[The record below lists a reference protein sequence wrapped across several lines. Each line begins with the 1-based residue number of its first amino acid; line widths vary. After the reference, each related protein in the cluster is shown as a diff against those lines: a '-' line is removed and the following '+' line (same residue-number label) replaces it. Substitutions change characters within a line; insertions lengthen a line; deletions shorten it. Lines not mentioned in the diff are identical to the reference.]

1 MAVARKRAAVATSPN
16 TPVDD
21 TGIRPAGRNGR
32 EPIAVPRLVPRGK
45 TAFDTVSW
53 RLHDSVIKAADGKVI
68 FELKG
73 IRAPTSWSETAINIA
88 ASKYFRI
95 IAGQRET
102 SIEGMIR
109 RVTHWIAQKGL
120 ELGYL
125 DTVEETTILEE
136 SLAFLMVQQMAAF
149 NSPVWFNVGV
159 RQPPQCSACFIQSVT
174 DDMDSILALAG
185 SEGRLFKGGS
195 GTGSN
200 LSPLRGSRE
209 RLAGGGIA
217 SGPVSFM
224 RAFDA
229 LAGVIKSGGTTRRAA
244 KMVILNMD
252 HPDIVDFIEC
262 KVREEEKAMALI
274 REGFSSNFDGT
285 DPDSAYASISYQNAN
300 HSVRIPDAFM
310 EAVKRDGEWKTYNRT
325 DHAVAATY
333 QARDLWRKLAY
344 AAWRCGDPGVQYDD
358 VTNDWHTSPMSGR
371 INASNP
377 CSEYLFLDDTACNL
391 SSINLM
397 KFLNERGDFDLP
409 LYRDAVRTMALA
421 MEIIVDASSYPT
433 ASIAQNSHD
442 FRPLGL
448 GYANLGALLMHYG
461 VPYDSDAGR
470 TLAAALSAY
479 LSAEGYH
486 MSAEISR
493 RIGSFPGFDKN
504 RAPMIRVMGKHAK
517 AADAIPKTD
526 GRFDAYVTAAA
537 DRWHETVQAG
547 ELWGYRNAQ
556 ISVIAPTGTI
566 GLLMGC
572 DTLGLEPELSLVKVK
587 NLVGGGQLRMV
598 NHTVTEALAELG
610 YAPEA
615 AAAIVHHL
623 ETTGTIEGAPGLA
636 PEHLPVF
643 DCALAPVAGSRT
655 IAPMGHLKMLGAV
668 QPFLSGG
675 ASKTINLP
683 NDATVEDI
691 EKIYMEAWRLGV
703 KSVALYRDGCKASQ
717 PYETAKGKSTGPVL
731 RGAVREKLPDER
743 KAITHHFQV
752 GGHDGYVTVGLYPDG
767 RPGEMFFRVTKEG
780 STVNGLMDS
789 LGISMSMA
797 LQHGVPLKDLVRKL
811 AHMRFEP
818 SGATN
823 NARIRF
829 AKSIPDYVA
838 RWLAVEFLTEEERRS
853 IGLEG
858 PAAEASGN
866 GHGNL
871 ANAKPSTMVKFETK
885 PLDAF
890 VDGRRGPESDTSA
903 QSSHGGPSGGNT
915 DDSPS
920 CHICGGIMVRSGT
933 CYACTVCGATS
944 GCS

>member
-1 MAVARKRAAVATSPN
+1 MAVARRRG
-16 TPVDD
+16 TPLSEENPPRLAD
-21 TGIRPAGRNGR
+21 RPGR
-32 EPIAVPRLVPRGK
+32 EPIPVPRLVPRGK

-53 RLHDSVIKAADGKVI
+53 KLHDALIKAADGKTI

-73 IRAPTSWSETAINIA
+73 IRAPTPWSDTSINIA

-95 IAGQRET
+95 IDGRRED
-102 SIEGMIR
+102 SVEGMIQ
-109 RVTHWIAQKGL
+109 RVCHWIGEKGL
-120 ELGYL
+120 ALGYF
-125 DTVEETTILEE
+125 DTPEEANQLEE
-136 SLAFLMVQQMAAF
+136 SLSFLMVQQMAAF

-159 RQPPQCSACFIQSVT
+159 RETPQCSACFIQAIT
-174 DDMDSILALAG
+174 DDMEAILSLAA

-195 GTGSN
+195 GTGTN
-200 LSPLRGSRE
+200 LSPLRGSKE
-209 RLAGGGIA
+209 HLAGGGIA

-252 HPDIVDFIEC
+252 HPDIVDFIDC
-262 KVREEEKAMALI
+262 KVREEEKALALI
-274 REGFSSNFDGT
+274 REGYSSNFDGT
-285 DPDSAYASISYQNAN
+285 DPDSAYASIAYQNAN

-310 EAVKRDGEWKTYNRT
+310 EAVARDGTWKTYNRT
-325 DHAVAATY
+325 DHSVAGSY
-333 QARDLWRKLAY
+333 PARELWRKLAF

-358 VTNDWHTSPMSGR
+358 VTNDWHTCAMTGR

-377 CSEYLFLDDTACNL
+377 CSEYLFLDNTACNL
-391 SSINLM
+391 ASINLM
-397 KFLNERGDFDLP
+397 RFLDAKGAFDLP
-409 LYRDAVRTMALA
+409 RFREAVQAMILA
-421 MEIIVDASSYPT
+421 MEILVDASSYPT
-433 ASIAQNSHD
+433 APIAQNSHD
-442 FRPLGL
+442 YRPLGL
-448 GYANLGALLMHYG
+448 GYANLGSLLMHYG
-461 VPYDSDAGR
+461 LPYDSEPGR
-470 TLAAALSAY
+470 ALAASLSAM

-486 MSAEISR
+486 MSAEISKR
-493 RIGSFPGFDKN
+493 MGPFAGFDRN
-504 RAPMIRVMGKHAK
+504 RSPMLRVMGKHA
-517 AADAIPKTD
+517 
-526 GRFDAYVTAAA
+526 AAA
-537 DRWHETVQAG
+537 EKVKSTDPRIAPAALAAAERWRDTVKAG

-598 NHTVTEALAELG
+598 NRTAEEALASLG
-610 YAPEA
+610 YNESAR
-615 AAAIVHHL
+615 AAIRKHVE
-623 ETTGTIEGAPGLA
+623 ETGGMEGAPGLK
-636 PEHLPVF
+636 PGHLAVF
-643 DCALAPVAGSRT
+643 DCALAMIPNGRT
-655 IAPMGHLKMLGAV
+655 IAPMGHLRMLGAV

-683 NDATVEDI
+683 REATVEDI
-691 EKIYMEAWRLGV
+691 ERIYLEAWQLGV

-717 PYETAKGKSTGPVL
+717 PYETGTGKAAVAGP

-767 RPGEMFFRVTKEG
+767 RPGELFFRVTKEG

-818 SGATN
+818 AGATN
-823 NARIRF
+823 NPKIRF

-838 RWLAVEFLTEEERRS
+838 RWLAVEFLTEEDRRS

-858 PAAEASGN
+858 PAEPNGN
-866 GHGNL
+866 GHGS
-871 ANAKPSTMVKFETK
+871 AKSAGATSTVKFETK
-885 PLDAF
+885 PLDSF
-890 VDGRRGPESDTSA
+890 GDGGTSKL
-903 QSSHGGPSGGNT
+903 GDIT
-915 DDSPS
+915 EDSPS
-920 CHICGGIMVRSGT
+920 CAICGGIMVRSGT
-933 CYACTVCGATS
+933 CYACTVCGSTS

>member
-1 MAVARKRAAVATSPN
+1 MATAKKRATSPPELG
-16 TPVDD
+16 T
-21 TGIRPAGRNGR
+21 TGGPDRSGR
-32 EPIAVPRLVPRGK
+32 EPIPVPRLVPRGK
-45 TAFDTVSW
+45 TAFDTVTW
-53 RLHDSVIKAADGKVI
+53 RLHDALIRGSDGSVV

-73 IRAPTSWSETAINIA
+73 IRAPASWSETSINIA

-95 IAGQRET
+95 VGGQREN
-102 SIEGMIR
+102 SVEGMIR
-109 RVTHWIAQKGL
+109 RVCHWIGQKGL
-120 ELGYL
+120 ELGYF
-125 DTVEETTILEE
+125 DTVEESSQLEE
-136 SLAFLMVQQMAAF
+136 SLSYLMVQQMAAF

-159 RQPPQCSACFIQSVT
+159 RQPPQCSACFIQSVH
-174 DDMDSILALAG
+174 DDMESILALAA

-195 GTGSN
+195 GTGTN

-209 RLAGGGIA
+209 RLAGGGLA

-262 KVREEEKAMALI
+262 KVREEDKALALI

-285 DPDSAYASISYQNAN
+285 APDSAYASISYQNAN

-310 EAVKRDGEWKTYNRT
+310 DAVVHDGEWKTVNRT
-325 DHAVAATY
+325 DHSIAQTMR
-333 QARDLWRKLAY
+333 ARELWRRLAQ
-344 AAWRCGDPGVQYDD
+344 AAWRCGDPGVQFDD
-358 VTNDWHTSPMSGR
+358 ITNDWHTCPMSGR
-371 INASNP
+371 IHASNP

-391 SSINLM
+391 ASINLL
-397 KFLNERGDFDLP
+397 KFLDAEGSFDLD
-409 LYRDAVRTMALA
+409 LYRDAVRTMILA
-421 MEIIVDASSYPT
+421 MEILVDGSSYPT
-433 ASIAQNSHD
+433 AAIAQNSHD

-448 GYANLGALLMHYG
+448 GYANLGALAMHYG
-461 VPYDSDAGR
+461 LPYDSDAGR

-486 MSAEISR
+486 LSAEIAKR
-493 RIGSFPGFDKN
+493 MGPFAGFDKN
-504 RAPMIRVMGKHAK
+504 RTPMLRVMGKHAR
-517 AADAIPKTD
+517 AAEQIPKNDPRLTA
-526 GRFDAYVTAAA
+526 FVTAAA
-537 DRWHETVQAG
+537 DRWRETVRAG

-598 NHTVTEALAELG
+598 NRTVEEGLVSLG
-610 YAPEA
+610 YPAEVRA
-615 AAAIVHHL
+615 KIRAHL
-623 ETTGTIEGAPGLA
+623 EATGSIEGAPGLS
-636 PEHLPVF
+636 PEHLPIF
-643 DCALAPVAGSRT
+643 DCALAPTGGRRT

-683 NDATVEDI
+683 NEATVEEI
-691 EKIYMEAWRLGV
+691 ERIYLEAWRLGI

-717 PYETAKGKSTGPVL
+717 PYETATGKAAA
-731 RGAVREKLPDER
+731 GARPARREKLPDAR
-743 KAITHHFQV
+743 HAITHHFQV

-767 RPGEMFFRVTKEG
+767 RPGEIFFRVTKEG

-811 AHMRFEP
+811 AHLRFEP
-818 SGATN
+818 AGATN
-823 NARIRF
+823 NPKIRF

-838 RWLAVEFLTEEERRS
+838 RWMANEFLTEEERRS
-853 IGLEG
+853 MGLEA
-858 PAAEASGN
+858 AAEGEKAAAPRPTVAAS
-866 GHGNL
+866 
-871 ANAKPSTMVKFETK
+871 AVKFETR
-885 PLDAF
+885 PLDDFA
-890 VDGRRGPESDTSA
+890 REPSAGPGTTSEDA
-903 QSSHGGPSGGNT
+903 
-915 DDSPS
+915 PS

>member
-1 MAVARKRAAVATSPN
+1 MAVSRKRTASPAD
-16 TPVDD
+16 PPAP
-21 TGIRPAGRNGR
+21 RPAARTGRD
-32 EPIAVPRLVPRGK
+32 PIPVPRLVPRGK
-45 TAFDTVSW
+45 TAFDTVEW
-53 RLHDSVIKAADGKVI
+53 RTHDALIRNAEGKTV
-68 FELKG
+68 FEQKG
-73 IRAPTSWSETAINIA
+73 IRAPTTWTETSVNIA

-95 IAGQRET
+95 IGARREG
-102 SIEGMIR
+102 SVDGMIT
-109 RVTHWIAQKGL
+109 RVCHWIARSGL

-125 DTVEETTILEE
+125 DTAEEATTLEE
-136 SLAFLMVQQMAAF
+136 SLAYLMVQQMAAF

-159 RQPPQCSACFIQSVT
+159 RDPPQCSACFIQSVT
-174 DDMDSILALAG
+174 DDMDSILALAT

-200 LSPLRGSRE
+200 LSALRGSRE
-209 RLAGGGIA
+209 RLSGGGIA

-252 HPDIVDFIEC
+252 HPDIADFIAC
-262 KVREEEKAMALI
+262 KVREEEKALALI
-274 REGFSSNFDGT
+274 REGYSSNFDGT
-285 DPDSAYASISYQNAN
+285 DPDSAYASIAYQNAN

-310 EAVKRDGEWKTYNRT
+310 EAVIRDGEWKTTHRT
-325 DHAVAATY
+325 DHAVATAGP
-333 QARDLWRKLAY
+333 ARELWRKLAY
-344 AAWRCGDPGVQYDD
+344 AAWRCGDPGVQFDD
-358 VTNDWHTSPMSGR
+358 ITNDWHTSPNSGR

-397 KFLNERGDFDLP
+397 KFLDAKGEFDVEMF
-409 LYRDAVRTMALA
+409 RQAVRTMALA

-433 ASIAQNSHD
+433 ATIAQNSHD
-442 FRPLGL
+442 YRPLGI
-448 GYANLGALLMHYG
+448 GYANLGSLLMHYG
-461 VPYDSDAGR
+461 FAYDSDAGR
-470 TLAAALSAY
+470 ALAAGVSAV

-486 MSAEISR
+486 MSSEIAR
-493 RIGSFPGFDKN
+493 RMGPFSGFDKN
-504 RAPMIRVMGKHAK
+504 RAPMLRVMGKHAR
-517 AADAIPKTD
+517 AAERVACADPRLERLLT
-526 GRFDAYVTAAA
+526 TAV
-537 DRWHETVQAG
+537 DRWRDTVQAG

-572 DTLGLEPELSLVKVK
+572 DTLGLEPELSLVKTK
-587 NLVGGGQLRMV
+587 NLVGGGVLRML
-598 NHTVTEALAELG
+598 NRTVPDGLRALG
-610 YAPEA
+610 YSAEET
-615 AAAIVHHL
+615 AAITAHV
-623 ETTGTIEGAPGLA
+623 ERTGSIEGAPGLEPGDLA
-636 PEHLPVF
+636 VF
-643 DCALAPVAGSRT
+643 DCALAPPGGTRT
-655 IAPMGHLKMLGAV
+655 IPPMGHLKMLGAV

-683 NDATVEDI
+683 HEATVEEI
-691 EKIYMEAWRLGV
+691 EKIYLEAWRLGI

-717 PYETAKGKSTGPVL
+717 PFETGAGRTPAEARGP
-731 RGAVREKLPDER
+731 ARERLPDQR
-743 KAITHHFQV
+743 KAVTHHFQV

-767 RPGEMFFRVTKEG
+767 RPGEIFFRVTKEG

-797 LQHGVPLKDLVRKL
+797 LQHGVPLRDLVRKL
-811 AHMRFEP
+811 AHLRFEP
-818 SGATN
+818 AGATN
-823 NARIRF
+823 NPRIRF

-838 RWLAVEFLTEEERRS
+838 RWLATEFLTEDDRRA

-858 PAAEASGN
+858 PAAENGN
-866 GHGNL
+866 GHG
-871 ANAKPSTMVKFETK
+871 AAATPPPSQTVKFETK

-890 VDGRRGPESDTSA
+890 AAEPAGA
-903 QSSHGGPSGGNT
+903 GGVSE
-915 DDSPS
+915 DSPS
-920 CHICGGIMVRSGT
+920 CHVCGGIMVRSGT

>member
-1 MAVARKRAAVATSPN
+1 MAVSKK
-16 TPVDD
+16 
-21 TGIRPAGRNGR
+21 RPASLADAPTPRPANRIGR
-32 EPIAVPRLVPRGK
+32 EPIPVPRLVPRGK
-45 TAFDTVSW
+45 TAFDTVEW
-53 RLHDSVIKAADGKVI
+53 RTHDSAIKNADGKVI
-68 FELKG
+68 FEQKG
-73 IRAPTSWSETAINIA
+73 IRAPVSWSETSVNIA

-95 IAGQRET
+95 IGGRREN
-102 SIEGMIR
+102 SVDGMIR
-109 RVTHWIAQKGL
+109 RVCHWIAQSGL

-125 DTVEETTILEE
+125 ETSEEATTLEE
-136 SLAFLMVQQMAAF
+136 SLAFLMVHQMAAF

-159 RQPPQCSACFIQSVT
+159 RDPPQCSACFIQSIT
-174 DDMDSILALAG
+174 DDMDSILALAT

-262 KVREEEKAMALI
+262 KVREEEKALALI
-274 REGFSSNFDGT
+274 RQGYSSNFDGT
-285 DPDSAYASISYQNAN
+285 DPDSAYASVAYQNAN

-310 EAVKRDGEWKTYNRT
+310 EAVIRDGEWKTVYRT
-325 DHAVAATY
+325 DHAVAQTLR
-333 QARDLWRKLAY
+333 ARELWRKLAY
-344 AAWRCGDPGVQYDD
+344 AAWRCGDPGVQFDD
-358 VTNDWHTSPMSGR
+358 TTNDWHTSPNSGR

-391 SSINLM
+391 ASINLM
-397 KFLNERGDFDLP
+397 KFLDPKGAFDVE
-409 LYRDAVRTMALA
+409 LYRQAVRTLILA

-433 ASIAQNSHD
+433 PSIAQNSHD

-448 GYANLGALLMHYG
+448 GYANLGSLLMHYG
-461 VPYDSDAGR
+461 LAYDSDAGR
-470 TLAAALSAY
+470 TLAGAVSSL

-486 MSAEISR
+486 MSSEIAKR
-493 RIGSFPGFDKN
+493 MGPFPGFEKN
-504 RAPMIRVMGKHAK
+504 RAPMLRVMTKHAR
-517 AADAIPKTD
+517 AAEQISL
-526 GRFDAYVTAAA
+526 AYPGLAAFVQTGV
-537 DRWHETVQAG
+537 DRWRDTVKAG

-572 DTLGLEPELSLVKVK
+572 DTLGLEPELSLVKTK
-587 NLVGGGQLRMV
+587 NLVGGGVMRMV
-598 NHTVTEALAELG
+598 NRTVPDGLAALG
-610 YAPEA
+610 YAPEE
-615 AAAIVHHL
+615 IREITGHV
-623 ETTGTIEGAPGLA
+623 ERTGTIEGAPGLETEDVA
-636 PEHLPVF
+636 VF
-643 DCALAPVAGSRT
+643 DCALAPLGGVRT
-655 IAPMGHLKMLGAV
+655 ILPMGHLKMLGAV

-675 ASKTINLP
+675 ASKTVNLP
-683 NDATVEDI
+683 NESTVEDI
-691 EKIYMEAWRLGV
+691 EKIYLEAWRLGI

-717 PYETAKGKSTGPVL
+717 PFETGQGKGVVGDP
-731 RGAVREKLPDER
+731 RAPARERLPDQR
-743 KAITHHFQV
+743 KALTHHFQV

-767 RPGEMFFRVTKEG
+767 RPGEIFFRVTKEG

-811 AHMRFEP
+811 AHLRFEP
-818 SGATN
+818 AGATN
-823 NARIRF
+823 NPKIRF

-838 RWLAVEFLTEEERRS
+838 RWLATEFLTEDERRA

-858 PAAEASGN
+858 PAEGN
-866 GHGNL
+866 GHG
-871 ANAKPSTMVKFETK
+871 APTASPPPKSAATPSQTVKFETK
-885 PLDAF
+885 ALDAF
-890 VDGRRGPESDTSA
+890 GTEEGGGVSDDA
-903 QSSHGGPSGGNT
+903 
-915 DDSPS
+915 PS

>member
-1 MAVARKRAAVATSPN
+1 MAAAKKRTASIAEEGPKGPS
-16 TPVDD
+16 
-21 TGIRPAGRNGR
+21 RLGR
-32 EPIAVPRLVPRGK
+32 EPIPIPRLVPRGK
-45 TAFDTVSW
+45 TAFDTVAW
-53 RLHDSVIKAADGKVI
+53 KTHDSVIKNAEGKVI

-73 IRAPTSWSETAINIA
+73 IHAPAEWTDNSINIA
-88 ASKYFRI
+88 ASKYFRVI
-95 IAGQRET
+95 QGRRET
-102 SIEGMIR
+102 SVDGMIQ
-109 RVTHWIAQKGL
+109 RVCHFIAQKGL
-120 ELGYL
+120 ELGYY
-125 DTVEETTILEE
+125 DTPEEATTLEE
-136 SLAFLMVQQMAAF
+136 SLSYLMVHQMAAF

-159 RQPPQCSACFIQSVT
+159 RSPPQCSACFIQSVA
-174 DDMDSILALAG
+174 DDMDSILHLAT

-200 LSPLRGSRE
+200 LSALRGSHE
-209 RLAGGGIA
+209 RLSGGGIA

-252 HPDIVDFIEC
+252 HPDIQDFIDC
-262 KVREEEKAMALI
+262 KVREEDKAYALI
-274 REGFSSNFDGT
+274 REGYSPNFDGT
-285 DPDSAYASISYQNAN
+285 DPDSAYASIAYQNAN
-300 HSVRIPDAFM
+300 HSVRIPDSFM
-310 EAVKRDGEWKTYNRT
+310 DAVTKDGEWKTYNRT
-325 DHAVAATY
+325 DHSVAQTMK
-333 QARDLWRKLAY
+333 ARDLWRKLAY
-344 AAWRCGDPGVQYDD
+344 AAWRCGDPGVQFDD
-358 VTNDWHTSPMSGR
+358 ITNDWHTSPMSGR

-391 SSINLM
+391 ASINLM
-397 KFLNERGDFDLP
+397 RYLRADGAFDLE
-409 LYRDAVRTMALA
+409 LFRDSIRTMALA
-421 MEIIVDASSYPT
+421 MEILVDSSSYPT
-433 ASIAQNSHD
+433 AAIAQNSHD

-448 GYANLGALLMHYG
+448 GYANLGSLLMHYG
-461 VPYDSDAGR
+461 LAYDSEGAR
-470 TLAAALSAY
+470 TLAAAVSAY

-486 MSAEISR
+486 MSAEIAKR
-493 RIGSFPGFDKN
+493 VGPFPGFDKN
-504 RAPMIRVMGKHAK
+504 RAPMLRVMSKHAS
-517 AADAIPKTD
+517 AADAVAIADPRLGD
-526 GRFDAYVTAAA
+526 YVRAAQ
-537 DRWHETVQAG
+537 DRWHDTVKAG

-572 DTLGLEPELSLVKVK
+572 DTLGLEPELSLVKTK
-587 NLVGGGQLRMV
+587 NLVGGGQMRMV
-598 NHTVTEALAELG
+598 NHTVDDGLASLG
-610 YAPEA
+610 YSPDAVNQ
-615 AAAIVHHL
+615 IKHHI
-623 ETTGTIEGAPGLA
+623 ESAGTIEGAPGLK

-643 DCALAPVAGSRT
+643 DCALAPLGSSRT

-683 NDATVEDI
+683 HDATVEDI
-691 EKIYMEAWRLGV
+691 EKIYLEAWKLGV

-717 PYETAKGKSTGPVL
+717 PYETGKGKTPAGPAA
-731 RGAVREKLPDER
+731 GVRAPARERLPDER

-767 RPGEMFFRVTKEG
+767 RPGEVFFRVTKEG

-811 AHMRFEP
+811 AHLRFEP
-818 SGATN
+818 AGATN
-823 NARIRF
+823 NPKVRF

-838 RWLAVEFLTEEERRS
+838 RWLAIEFLTEDERRA

-858 PAAEASGN
+858 PPAEGN
-866 GHGNL
+866 GHG
-871 ANAKPSTMVKFETK
+871 APPAASKSTPPASVVKFETK
-885 PLDAF
+885 PLDLF
-890 VDGRRGPESDTSA
+890 GDGSPV
-903 QSSHGGPSGGNT
+903 GGGVTEDAPA
-915 DDSPS
+915 

-933 CYACTVCGATS
+933 CYACTMCGATS

>member
-1 MAVARKRAAVATSPN
+1 MAAAKKRTASVSEEAPRGSHR
-16 TPVDD
+16 
-21 TGIRPAGRNGR
+21 IGR
-32 EPIAVPRLVPRGK
+32 EPIPVPRLVPRGK
-45 TAFDTVSW
+45 TAFDTVTW
-53 RLHDSVIKAADGKVI
+53 KTHDSVIKNAEGKVI

-73 IRAPTSWSETAINIA
+73 IHAPTSWSDNSINIA
-88 ASKYFRI
+88 ASKYFRVI
-95 IAGQRET
+95 QGRREN
-102 SIEGMIR
+102 SVDGMIR
-109 RVTHWIAQKGL
+109 RVCHWMGQKGL
-120 ELGYL
+120 ELGYF
-125 DTVEETTILEE
+125 DTPEEATRLEE
-136 SLAFLMVQQMAAF
+136 SLSYLMVQQMAAF

-159 RQPPQCSACFIQSVT
+159 RQPPQCSACFIQSVS
-174 DDMDSILALAG
+174 DDMDSILALAT

-200 LSPLRGSRE
+200 LSSLRGSHE
-209 RLAGGGIA
+209 RLSGGGIA

-252 HPDIVDFIEC
+252 HPDIVNFIEC
-262 KVREEEKAMALI
+262 KVREEDKAMALI
-274 REGFSSNFDGT
+274 REGYSPNFDGT
-285 DPDSAYASISYQNAN
+285 DPDSAYASIAYQNAN
-300 HSVRIPDAFM
+300 HSVRIPDGFM
-310 EAVKRDGEWKTYNRT
+310 DAVVKDGEWKTYNRT
-325 DHAVAATY
+325 DHSVAESY
-333 QARDLWRKLAY
+333 KARDLWRKLAN

-358 VTNDWHTSPMSGR
+358 ITNDWHTSPMSGR

-397 KFLNERGDFDLP
+397 KFLRDDSSFDLE
-409 LYRDAVRTMALA
+409 LFRDAIRTMALA

-433 ASIAQNSHD
+433 AAIAQNSHD

-461 VPYDSDAGR
+461 LAYDSEEGR
-470 TLAAALSAY
+470 TLAASVSAY

-486 MSAEISR
+486 MSAEISKR
-493 RIGSFPGFDKN
+493 VGAFPGFDKN
-504 RAPMIRVMGKHAK
+504 RAPMLRVMSKHA
-517 AADAIPKTD
+517 
-526 GRFDAYVTAAA
+526 AAA
-537 DRWHETVQAG
+537 DRIGITDDRLTQYVRAAQDRWHDTVKAG
-547 ELWGYRNAQ
+547 ELWGFRNAQ

-572 DTLGLEPELSLVKVK
+572 DTLGLEPELSLVKTK
-587 NLVGGGQLRMV
+587 NLVGGGVLRMV
-598 NHTVTEALAELG
+598 NRTVEAGLRALG
-610 YAPEA
+610 YGND
-615 AAAIVHHL
+615 AINQIKHHV
-623 ETTGTIEGAPGLA
+623 ETAGTIEGAPGLK
-636 PEHLPVF
+636 PEHLPLF
-643 DCALAPVAGSRT
+643 DCALAPAGSTRT
-655 IAPMGHLKMLGAV
+655 IAPMGHLQMLGAV

-683 NDATVEDI
+683 HDATVEDI
-691 EKIYMEAWRLGV
+691 EKIYLEAWRLGV

-717 PYETAKGKSTGPVL
+717 PYETGKGRAPAGP
-731 RGAVREKLPDER
+731 GVRSPARERLPDER
-743 KAITHHFQV
+743 KAITHHFSV

-767 RPGEMFFRVTKEG
+767 RPGEVFFRVTKEG

-811 AHMRFEP
+811 AHLRFEP
-818 SGATN
+818 AGATN
-823 NARIRF
+823 NPKVRF

-838 RWLAVEFLTEEERRS
+838 RWLAIEFLTENERRA

-858 PAAEASGN
+858 PVGEGN
-866 GHGNL
+866 GHGAAAS
-871 ANAKPSTMVKFETK
+871 ANAKSSSATMVKFETK
-885 PLDAF
+885 PLDSF
-890 VDGRRGPESDTSA
+890 SEGVPI
-903 QSSHGGPSGGNT
+903 GGVSE
-915 DDSPS
+915 DSPS
-920 CHICGGIMVRSGT
+920 CAICGGIMVRSGT